1 MPLPPYTYVP
11 GRTPHPI
18 RDPAGHMYGKH
29 DQSAELDI
37 ENWQR
42 CDQYLFGIDLF
53 NHGYYWEAHEAW
65 ESLWHAAERT
75 GPIADFLKGL
85 IKLAAAGV
93 KTREGSKVGRVR
105 HSVRSAALLHQASIA
120 LSLTEESRLM
130 GLNPLQIA
138 YLAEHA
144 GREAMP
150 HGGENAIE
158 RVFDFQL
165 TPGGD

>member
-29 DQSAELDI
+29 EQSAELDI

-65 ESLWHAAERT
+65 ESLWHAAGRT
-75 GPIADFLKGL
+75 GAIADFLKGL

-93 KTREGSKVGRVR
+93 KTREGSAAGRER
-105 HSVRSAALLHQASIA
+105 HARRAVELFQCVL
-120 LSLTEESRLM
+120 ESKEQNDRLM
-130 GLNPLQIA
+130 GLSLSELSENTTRVAEAPL
-138 YLAEHA
+138 LAS
-144 GREAMP
+144 
-150 HGGENAIE
+150 
-158 RVFDFQL
+158 
-165 TPGGD
+165 GDASGSDLEIRLLPKEL